1 MNTDGLAINGD
12 KLAKPSH
19 KPKSHEQKSHAVI
32 ILASGLSR
40 RLGEPKQLLNK
51 DGEPLI
57 SYVTKLALSTKP
69 QRIILVIPVNVPDIT
84 HAIDALAV
92 THPIIQTVKNPT
104 PNTGMAHSLQLGIE
118 AISHFASASIERVL
132 IMGVDQILLDK
143 PHLAALLA
151 GGVRVVASSYTG
163 DNHGQHI
170 NNAKDKKQLDKK
182 QLDKN
187 RKANIIGMPLVID
200 HKLLK
205 SWQATLSGDKG
216 LRHLIRNLPSYEIS
230 TIHNNQLSYDID
242 TPAQLAYAKQQGWL
256 DE

>member
-1 MNTDGLAINGD
+1 MNTDGLVIDGD

-19 KPKSHEQKSHAVI
+19 KPKSHAVI

-57 SYVTKLALSTKP
+57 NYVTKLALSTKP

-143 PHLAALLA
+143 QHLATLLA
-151 GGVRVVASSYTG
+151 GGVRVVASSYAS

-170 NNAKDKKQLDKK
+170 DKEKDEK

-200 HKLLK
+200 YKLLK

-216 LRHLIRNLPSYEIS
+216 LRHLIRNLPSHEIS